1 MAVIMLKFEFARRK
15 LFDFPELLFIQ
26 VFVTVRNTFQFGD
39 FEVQSLDMAELFL
52 VCISGGKPFLEAFE
66 LFPELGDLPVCS
78 TQFSFLPEKSFT
90 QVHTG
95 ISHHETLFLR
105 ASS

>member
-39 FEVQSLDMAELFL
+39 LEVQPLDMAKLLLECF
-52 VCISGGKPFLEAFE
+52 CGGKPFLEAFQ
-66 LFPELGDLPVCS
+66 LFSELGDLPVGS
-78 TQFSFLPEKSFT
+78 TQLYFLPEKSFT